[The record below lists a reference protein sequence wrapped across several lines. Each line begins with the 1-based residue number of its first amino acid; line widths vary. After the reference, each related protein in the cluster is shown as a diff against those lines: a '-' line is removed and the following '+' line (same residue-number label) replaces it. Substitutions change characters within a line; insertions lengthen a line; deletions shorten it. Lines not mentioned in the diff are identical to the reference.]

1 MKRSISTFL
10 LALPLALSLQSCGG
24 DFSFG
29 DARPGLY
36 SLSYDRDV
44 PAVRGTV
51 SGDLMVS
58 VDEKGGVEFVLHDGS
73 IGHAYGAG
81 EIDGQGH
88 FTASTN
94 LPPRPDARG
103 LVVNVEGQVN
113 GSGAVNA
120 TLSGDITAN
129 VTGDYYSD
137 GTTNP
142 FAADYDGVMT
152 GSLTNS
158 VDLDVA
164 ADGSVTGTIGSLSL
178 AGTGTIQ
185 PVGDGTIVFT
195 PGSFRGTTSITFNAF
210 FYFHEGQRYASGT
223 YSGTV
228 NDESVNGEWTAQWD

>member
-1 MKRSISTFL
+1 MRRSISTFL

-44 PAVRGTV
+44 PASRGTV

-58 VDEKGGVEFVLHDGS
+58 LNEKGDVEFVLHDGA

-81 EIDGQGH
+81 EVDDQGH

-94 LPPRPDARG
+94 LPLRPGGRG
-103 LVVNVEGQVN
+103 LVVNVEGEIN

-120 TLSGDITAN
+120 TLSGDIIAN
-129 VTGDYYSD
+129 VSGDYFSD
-137 GTTNP
+137 GTSNP

-152 GSLTNS
+152 GSLTNII
-158 VDLDVA
+158 DLDVA
-164 ADGSVTGTIGSLSL
+164 ADGSVTGTIGSLAL

-185 PVGDGTIVFT
+185 PVGNGTIEFT
-195 PGSFRGTTSITFNAF
+195 PGSFRGTTSITFYAF
-210 FYFHEGQRYASGT
+210 FYLHEGERYASGT
-223 YSGTV
+223 YIGTV
-228 NDESVNGEWTAQWD
+228 NGESVSGEWTATRD